1 MGKMYL
7 NITAIVAIFLSTS
20 CKKAQDL
27 SPGSGATNTTTT
39 TGSTATVPV
48 VGRTLAVGTG
58 TGNLVIDGSTMGLK
72 CNDLIKVKGGTYNGI
87 DVQNIN
93 AGCPINIKNDGLVQ
107 IAGNGDHMHITNVS
121 NLTISGD
128 GTTGIAQGFVSRD
141 NPDYHSI
148 ILNGAT
154 QNLTIQYFSFS
165 NIGNIVIYNV
175 GTTVYKPGVTSSY
188 TDGLHILNNTCTNTA
203 TFIQFGGDVIAGV
216 ITGLIKNLEIAGLN
230 FSNSNCGVVVFAAN
244 ADTYDIHNN
253 TINNINQ
260 TNNNHNGI
268 FMIKGSGSFHHN
280 LVQNHQGN
288 AIRAWIRSFGTTPQ
302 DVLIYNNV
310 VVNSRKYSAFEVQSF
325 AAELSPGV
333 TSYANAKIYDN
344 TCGNLNLS
352 KDWYGVIVDVYD
364 LFGGTCNVYDN
375 VGFNFPAPNPSSFI
389 VNQQS
394 TTTPVL
400 SNNVYFTTAA
410 AAGISDVNKLTVK

>member
-1 MGKMYL
+1 MGKIYL
-7 NITAIVAIFLSTS
+7 NITAIIAIFLSTS

-27 SPGSGATNTTTT
+27 SPAGGANNTTTT
-39 TGSTATVPV
+39 TGSTAAIPV

-107 IAGNGDHMHITNVS
+107 IAGNWDHMHITNVS

-154 QNLTIQYFSFS
+154 QNLTIQNFSFS

-175 GTTVYKPGVTSSY
+175 GTNVYKPGVTSSY
-188 TDGLHILNNTCTNTA
+188 TNGLHILNNVCTNTA
-203 TFIQFGGDVIAGV
+203 TFIQFGGDVINGV
-216 ITGLIKNLEIAGLN
+216 ITGLVKNLEIAGLN
-230 FSNSNCGVVVFAAN
+230 FSNSNCGIVVFAAN

-253 TINNINQ
+253 TVTDINQ

-280 LVQNHQGN
+280 VVKNHQGN

-302 DVLIYNNV
+302 NVLIYNNV

-364 LFGGTCNVYDN
+364 LFGGSCNVYDN

-394 TTTPVL
+394 TTVPVL

-410 AAGISDVNKLTVK
+410 DAGISDINKLIIK